1 MVSLIILAPFAWL
14 IIASLSS
21 QADLLK
27 IPLSWIPGHLSFSRY
42 SQIFTSSS
50 GTIFANFR
58 ASLVNSLII
67 ATATVAISITVGVF
81 GAYAFARLRFRGQRA
96 SLLLFLSTYMV
107 PPIALVIPLYLIM
120 VRLHLLNTRIGL
132 IIVYCTFATPF
143 VLWIMGNYFQ
153 TIPRELEDAA
163 RIDGCSRIGAL
174 FRVILPLA
182 RPGLLSTMLFAFLI
196 AWDEFLYALIFT
208 STTAAKTIPVAIA
221 EFTGR
226 YTTDFGLQAAGGIL
240 AAIPPVL
247 IAVIFQ
253 RYIVGGLAVGGG
265 EGMSEWRDAV
275 YRQPANLAA
284 AASAFADAIAELDL
298 ETLRRGTIVFAG
310 IGASAHAL
318 IPAVLTLR
326 AAGRRAFA
334 LQATELAGT
343 GPHPPRELADA
354 FVLVSQS
361 GASTE
366 TVAALERIEGVPM
379 VAITARGDSPL
390 ARGLRGVAA
399 ARPRARHARGHAVLH
414 GDAAGAG
421 DAVRR
426 PAGR

>member
-1 MVSLIILAPFAWL
+1 M
-14 IIASLSS
+14 
-21 QADLLK
+21 
-27 IPLSWIPGHLSFSRY
+27 
-42 SQIFTSSS
+42 
-50 GTIFANFR
+50 
-58 ASLVNSLII
+58 
-67 ATATVAISITVGVF
+67 F

-163 RIDGCSRIGAL
+163 RIDGCTRIGAL

-240 AAIPPVL
+240 AAIPPVADRRRL
-247 IAVIFQ
+247 PALH
-253 RYIVGGLAVGGG
+253 RRRAGLGGG
-265 EGMSEWRDAV
+265 EGMSEWREAV
-275 YRQPANLAA
+275 TRQPANLAA
-284 AASAFADAIAELDL
+284 AAGAFADAIAELDL

-318 IPAVLTLR
+318 IPAVLALR

-334 LQATELAGT
+334 LQSTELAGI
-343 GPHPPRELADA
+343 GRRPRGSWPTRSCSSPSRARA
-354 FVLVSQS
+354 PRRSPRWS
-361 GASTE
+361 GSRACRWWRS
-366 TVAALERIEGVPM
+366 R
-379 VAITARGDSPL
+379 ARGDSPL
-390 ARGLRGVAA
+390 AEASDAWLPLGPEPDTPVATLSYTATLQALGMLCDALLGETGSVWSGCRRSPGRCWRG
-399 ARPRARHARGHAVLH
+399 ARRRRASWPAPSPR
-414 GDAAGAG
+414 
-421 DAVRR
+421 
-426 PAGR
+426 